1 MELANAIEKIEKF
14 GAPVNSQVMAGQYMN
29 QNLPSLGDAK
39 ALIQTLTNK
48 SCSERGK
55 DERYVP
61 YVAAYVVMLAVKA
74 HVMGETVR
82 MFDVLTEAKA
92 RSEKFLV
99 NMAWTFVESDT
110 KAEIEN
116 ADPEIV
122 KAGRAK
128 KGAKKV
134 LALKI
139 YKSKINGKKLTRKEA
154 IAVLMEEIG
163 LSAAG
168 ASTYYA
174 NFKNGKWS

>member
-1 MELANAIEKIEKF
+1 MELEIAIEKIEKF
-14 GAPVNSQVMAGQYMN
+14 GAPVNSQIAAGQYMN
-29 QNLPSLGDAK
+29 QNLLDLVDAK
-39 ALIQTLTNK
+39 ALIQTLTNH

-61 YVAAYVVMLAVKA
+61 YVAAYLVMLAVKS
-74 HVMGETVR
+74 HLIGESVR
-82 MFDVLTEAKA
+82 MLDLLTEAKT
-92 RSEKFLV
+92 RSEKFIEE
-99 NMAWTFVESDT
+99 MAWSFVESEN

-116 ADPEIV
+116 ADPELV

-139 YKSKINGKKLTRKEA
+139 YKSKIKGKDLTRKES

>member
-1 MELANAIEKIEKF
+1 MKLEKAIKHLDKMGVPIK
-14 GAPVNSQVMAGQYMN
+14 SRIRAGQHMN
-29 QNLPSLGDAK
+29 DNLPSIEQAK
-39 ALIQTLTNK
+39 VLIQTLTNH

-55 DERYVP
+55 DKLYVP
-61 YVAAYVVMLAVKA
+61 YVAAYVVMLTVKA
-74 HVMGETVR
+74 HIMNESVR
-82 MFDVLTEAKA
+82 MLDVLTKAKA
-92 RSEKFLV
+92 DAATFLV
-99 NMAWTFVESDT
+99 EQAWTFVGTDD
-110 KAEIEN
+110 KADIEN
-116 ADPEIV
+116 ADPEVV

-139 YKSKINGKKLTRKEA
+139 YNRKIKDKKLTRKEA

-163 LSAAG
+163 LTAAG